1 MEEEVFNGEEFL
13 NSYDEENLPDI
24 KEEVYT
30 EAIERSIEES
40 STVSENEL
48 HYRIL
53 EELSRLNEKENITN
67 EYLERLLSVT
77 SDNSIRDSVSVNNV
91 PDYTAEHITVSESSI
106 IDKPINE
113 YNVQEGLLLMIVVGL
128 FMGGIVLIVKKGVG
142 RWR

>member
-53 EELSRLNEKENITN
+53 EELTRLNEKENITN
-67 EYLERLLSVT
+67 EYLERILSVT

-91 PDYTAEHITVSESSI
+91 PDYTAHEQAY
-106 IDKPINE
+106 
-113 YNVQEGLLLMIVVGL
+113 YNHQ
-128 FMGGIVLIVKKGVG
+128 
-142 RWR
+142 

>member
-53 EELSRLNEKENITN
+53 EELTRLNEKENITN
-67 EYLERLLSVT
+67 EYLERILSVT